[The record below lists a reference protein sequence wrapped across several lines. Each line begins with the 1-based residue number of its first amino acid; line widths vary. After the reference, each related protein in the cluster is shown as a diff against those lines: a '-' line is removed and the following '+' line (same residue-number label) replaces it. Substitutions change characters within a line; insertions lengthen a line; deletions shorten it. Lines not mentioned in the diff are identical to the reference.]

1 MPMPITIPPRGGAA
15 LAVLVLAACGGGA
28 PAAAP
33 VAEQG
38 GLAFYAPYL
47 IQPLEAAG
55 FYVEIRNT
63 GAVAD
68 TLDGGAADWA
78 ATAMLHGNAPGGGMH
93 MAAEGAE
100 VPAGGRLVLEPGG
113 MHLMLEQLA
122 TRPKAGDSVTVRLH
136 FRHAGAVTLRAP
148 VKSLREVTQ

>member
-1 MPMPITIPPRGGAA
+1 MTTTITPRGAAA
-15 LAVLVLAACGGGA
+15 LCTVLLAACGGDRV

-63 GAVAD
+63 GTVAD

-93 MAAEGAE
+93 MTAEGAE
-100 VPAGGRLVLEPGG
+100 VPAGGRLVLEPGA

-122 TRPKAGDSVTVRLH
+122 TKPKAGDSVTVRLH
-136 FRHAGAVTLRAP
+136 FRHAGEVTLRAP